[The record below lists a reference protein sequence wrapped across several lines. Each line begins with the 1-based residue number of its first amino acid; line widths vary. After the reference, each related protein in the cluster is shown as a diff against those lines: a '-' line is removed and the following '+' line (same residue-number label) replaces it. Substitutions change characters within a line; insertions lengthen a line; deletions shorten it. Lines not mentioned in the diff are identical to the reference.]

1 MVADRDTAALV
12 RGGAEEEE
20 DRNPGIGFA
29 EADKEEVADC
39 DKSRNVMPV
48 DTVTRRAEYN
58 RIPSV
63 LVSIKRVLFWCIGEL
78 LDSQAKGMHFGGGQ
92 QVALS
97 LCEATDFCNGL
108 GLLLLHK
115 VK

>member
-1 MVADRDTAALV
+1 VVADRDTAALV

-63 LVSIKRVLFWCIGEL
+63 LVSIKRALFWCIGEL
-78 LDSQAKGMHFGGGQ
+78 L
-92 QVALS
+92 
-97 LCEATDFCNGL
+97 
-108 GLLLLHK
+108 
-115 VK
+115 